1 MNTEPLCL
9 EHGGRSLKSECK
21 QCAREANQRYYQK
34 HRDEILERK
43 RRYKRENR
51 EKIAEYNRRYYQENR
66 EKFVR
71 RERNVS
77 PESRAKHAEYNRRYR
92 QENGE
97 RLNAQAIERR
107 SMLNRVA
114 QHSAN
119 NNGKR
124 WTREEIAEMQRLR
137 EQGLSRFE
145 IAVELGRTLNA
156 IDARIDRENG
166 KG

>member
-1 MNTEPLCL
+1 MERRRR
-9 EHGGRSLKSECK
+9 HK
-21 QCAREANQRYYQK
+21 RENREKVEEYSRRYYLE
-34 HRDEILERK
+34 HRDEILERR

-51 EKIAEYNRRYYQENR
+51 DKIAEYNRRYYQENR

-114 QHSAN
+114 KHSAN

-156 IDARIDRENG
+156 VDARINRENA
-166 KG
+166 KR